1 MSNAAS
7 NGIAV
12 ADTRQR
18 LIDTAIRLFSL
29 HSYAGTSLQMISEDL
44 GLTKSAIYHH
54 FRTRE
59 ELLSAVI
66 EPMLMKLA
74 PLIEEAEAQRTPRAR
89 AERMLSGFAALA
101 ATNRARVSVLTGD
114 PGVLE
119 LLRDRPEW
127 GDLVERQMALIAGVE
142 PGPNGRVKAAIVMS
156 GISAAA
162 GPGVVDLDDE
172 ALLAQ
177 FLDAGRRTLGLRS
190 PKSAHPHPE

>member
-1 MSNAAS
+1 MSS
-7 NGIAV
+7 VEPNGAPA

-18 LIDTAIRLFSL
+18 LIDTAVRLFRQ
-29 HSYAGTSLQMISEDL
+29 HSFAGTSLQMISEDL

-74 PLIEEAEAQRTPRAR
+74 PLVEDAETQRTPRAR
-89 AERMLSGFAALA
+89 AERMLNGFAALA
-101 ATNRARVSVLTGD
+101 AANRSLISVLTGD
-114 PGVLE
+114 PGVVDM
-119 LLRDRPEW
+119 LRNRPEW
-127 GDLVERQMALIAGVE
+127 GDLVSRQMALLAGVE

-162 GPGVVDLDDE
+162 QPGIVDLDDE
-172 ALLAQ
+172 ALLSQ
-177 FLDAGRRTLGLRS
+177 FLDTGRRTLGLRT
-190 PKSAHPHPE
+190 PKGAH